1 MGQVSGPLLVLAF
14 GVLVAG
20 FIWFVS
26 RPRVVVRL
34 QGGKTEVVRGELPA
48 GVLSDLRDVARHS
61 PQATGRVELRGRQS
75 TLTIKFP
82 GLDEGTAQRLRNVLL
97 LQRDRL

>member
-1 MGQVSGPLLVLAF
+1 VSGLLIVLAF
-14 GVLVAG
+14 AGLVAG

-34 QGGKTEVVRGELPA
+34 EGGRTELVRGELPA
-48 GVLSDLRDVARHS
+48 AVLGELRDVARHA
-61 PQATGRVELRGRQS
+61 PQARGQVELRGRQS

>member
-1 MGQVSGPLLVLAF
+1 MSGLLLVLVFVA
-14 GVLVAG
+14 LVAG
-20 FIWFVS
+20 FIFLVS

-34 QGGKTEVVRGELPA
+34 AGGKTEVVRGELPP
-48 GVLSDLRDVARHS
+48 GVLGDLRDVARHA
-61 PQATGRVELRGRQS
+61 PQATGRIELRGRQS

>member
-1 MGQVSGPLLVLAF
+1 MIRLVLIVAF
-14 GVLVAG
+14 GGLVAA
-20 FIWFVS
+20 FVWFVS

-34 QGGKTEVVRGELPA
+34 QAGTAEIARGQLPPGLLGEV
-48 GVLSDLRDVARHS
+48 RDVARHA
-61 PQATGRVELRGRQS
+61 PRALGRIELRGRKA